1 MFNPPI
7 GVTNGAEYRYG
18 NIVWEYDAASGVWN
32 IVDGSVVGSQ
42 GPKGDQGDAGP
53 AGATGNTG
61 PTGAGA
67 TGDGGAFRVLDGF
80 GTVRLSAV
88 AVTGV
93 AGFNDRFDVAGGIVS
108 HKFATTSL
116 TGIASFDPVYFS
128 VTTTG
133 HAKITGRM
141 LSLTDQ
147 TKGGE
152 DYTFGSTIS
161 IEGATGVAFTKVSKG
176 NYQIEGLTA
185 TNSKIGMAFFDSTHF
200 TISAT
205 GEVNLASAYQ
215 VTGDT
220 VITVAGSGIGIAT
233 TGRTDTIYNIGVT
246 SFNGLTGP
254 VVFRIPFGTYAA
266 TGSASFDPRFF
277 GIGSTGHL
285 VLTGAYQVTG
295 DTVQAGSA
303 IVLGAGKTIINVG
316 VTSFN
321 GATGAVAVTGG
332 QHGIAFI
339 SNLYRSVGGM
349 TASNNF
355 VFDGT
360 SLTFGTASGSKFTIT
375 GSNMAFGA
383 NTNITGGIY
392 RNPTEA
398 ATVYTLNSGTN
409 EVVINGMSGSIQRYN
424 ITPNGTVTIK
434 AGSNWHALNTAVETI
449 AVIIKQNSVNGY
461 TGQFDPSILTDGLTR
476 PIFFSPDTIT
486 NGAVTGSVAM
496 LTLMRVNKNSVGEGL
511 TMGFVIASGITGAGI
526 SIS

>member
-1 MFNPPI
+1 MFNPPT

-42 GPKGDQGDAGP
+42 GPKGDQGDPGAPGP
-53 AGATGNTG
+53 QGNTG

-67 TGDGGAFRVLDGF
+67 ATGDSGAFIVRDGV
-80 GTVRLSAV
+80 GTVRI
-88 AVTGV
+88 TTV
-93 AGFNDRFDVAGGIVS
+93 AGA
-108 HKFATTSL
+108 
-116 TGIASFDPVYFS
+116 TGIASFDPRFFS
-128 VTTTG
+128 FGTSG
-133 HAKITGRM
+133 HIKVGG
-141 LSLTDQ
+141 SLIGIGIGDGKNTDYY
-147 TKGGE
+147 GWG
-152 DYTFGSTIS
+152 DVIDIRGSTGIDFDE
-161 IEGATGVAFTKVSKG
+161 IAKG
-176 NYQIEGLTA
+176 EYRIIGLTA
-185 TNSKIGMAFFDSTHF
+185 TNSKIGLASFDSLYF
-200 TISAT
+200 TVSST
-205 GEVNLASAYQ
+205 GNVDLASAYQ
-215 VTGDT
+215 TTGDT
-220 VITVAGSGIGIAT
+220 VQAGYGINIG
-233 TGRTDTIYNIGVT
+233 TGKVINNTGVT
-246 SFNGLTGP
+246 SFNGLTGN
-254 VVFRIPFGTYAA
+254 VSLTGD
-266 TGSASFDPRFF
+266 GSALFGYANNRVGARFGSYTLTGVASFEPRFF

-303 IVLGAGKTIINVG
+303 IVIGTGKVITNIG
-316 VTSFN
+316 VTAFN
-321 GATGAVAVTGG
+321 GATGAIVVTGG
-332 QHGIAFI
+332 QHAISFI
-339 SNLYRSVGGM
+339 SNQYRSVGGV

-375 GSNMAFGA
+375 GTNMAFGA

-398 ATVYTLNSGTN
+398 ATVYTLSSGTN
-409 EVVINGMSGSIQRYN
+409 EVVVNGISGSIQRYN

-461 TGQFDPSILTDGLTR
+461 TGQFDSSILTDGLSR
-476 PIFFSPDTIT
+476 PIFFSADTAT
-486 NGAVTGSVAM
+486 NAAVTGSVAM
-496 LTLMRVNKNSVGEGL
+496 LTLMRVNKNSSGEGL